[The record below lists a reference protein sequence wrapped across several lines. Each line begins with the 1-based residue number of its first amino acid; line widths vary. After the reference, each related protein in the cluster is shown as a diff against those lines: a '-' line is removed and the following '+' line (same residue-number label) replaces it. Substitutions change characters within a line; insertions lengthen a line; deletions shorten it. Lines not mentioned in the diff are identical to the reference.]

1 MTDESAE
8 DRDLALYKIMI
19 NEGWP
24 QEDVVAM
31 IATGDRVRLDELLAR
46 ERADTE
52 RRKRDVEILT
62 PDQIVD
68 GIVDLNA
75 AKIRAASA
83 RSQKEMDAEEA
94 HWNRVRDQLM
104 AVMMS
109 SELHSHS
116 LISATLRALLEV
128 LQDDGTDFEEA
139 KKNIAN
145 VLNVFR

>member
-109 SELHSHS
+109 SELHSLS